1 MGLDH
6 LRTIGQIL
14 RFTESCDE
22 SLRARSPQGFE
33 ELEAGPGVGQCM
45 RETGKGR
52 LAELLRDSSDI
63 APPPAAPEGRS
74 LGLNMLFGVAEAGSA
89 VINLS
94 TKP

>member
-33 ELEAGPGVGQCM
+33 ELEDGPGVRQCM

-52 LAELLRDSSDI
+52 LAERLRDSSDI
-63 APPPAAPEGRS
+63 APPAAPEGGA